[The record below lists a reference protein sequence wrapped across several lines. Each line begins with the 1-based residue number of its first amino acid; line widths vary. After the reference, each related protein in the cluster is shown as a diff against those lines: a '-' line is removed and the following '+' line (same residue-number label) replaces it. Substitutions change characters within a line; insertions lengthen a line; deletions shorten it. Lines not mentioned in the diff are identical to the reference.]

1 VQILG
6 AISLLEVFGEASY
19 LTEAQGEKHYMVRTR
34 P

>member
-1 VQILG
+1 MQILG